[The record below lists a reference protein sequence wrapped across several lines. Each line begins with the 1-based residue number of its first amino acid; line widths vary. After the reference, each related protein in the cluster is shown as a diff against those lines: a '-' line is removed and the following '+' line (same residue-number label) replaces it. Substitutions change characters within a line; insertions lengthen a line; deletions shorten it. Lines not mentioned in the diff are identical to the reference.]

1 VTWKVEKKEDAVAEK
16 VMRVDSL
23 AARIDI
29 IKLKMTSSDIS
40 SVLSAF

>member
-1 VTWKVEKKEDAVAEK
+1 VTWKVEKEEEAVAEK

-29 IKLKMTSSDIS
+29 MKLRMTSSDIS
-40 SVLSAF
+40 NVFSAF